1 MTEFP
6 NPLMKLRR
14 CSSLSPARLEFLAS
28 HLVAEFGH
36 LYPGWDES
44 AATNELS
51 QDAARGLPLHLA
63 AIENDRTLGSAS
75 IIDDD
80 EVTGWEG
87 DEWWLANVFVL
98 PEYRGRGIGSSL
110 IKHAIEIARQSG
122 ARDLHL
128 VTDTVENWYL
138 KQGWERIGIG
148 DVHGH
153 PMVVMRLALAP
164 GDTR

>member
-1 MTEFP
+1 ME
-6 NPLMKLRR
+6 LRR
-14 CSSLSPARLEFLAS
+14 CSSLPTATLEFLAA

-36 LYPGWDES
+36 LYPVWDES

-51 QDAARGLPLHLA
+51 QDAAEGLPLHLA
-63 AIENDRTLGSAS
+63 AIDNHRALGSAS
-75 IIDDD
+75 IIPDD

-87 DEWWLANVFVL
+87 NDWWLANVFVL

-110 IKHAIEIARQSG
+110 IKRAIEIARESG

-138 KQGWERIGIG
+138 KQGWESLGFG
-148 DVHGH
+148 EVHGH
-153 PMVVMRLALAP
+153 EMVVMHLELAIAKKAKP
-164 GDTR
+164 